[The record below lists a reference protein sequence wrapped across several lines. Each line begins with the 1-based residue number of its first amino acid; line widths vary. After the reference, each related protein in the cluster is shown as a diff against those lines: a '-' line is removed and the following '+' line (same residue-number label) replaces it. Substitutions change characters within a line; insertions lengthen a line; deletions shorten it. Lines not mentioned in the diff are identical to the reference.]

1 MIVAT
6 DDGRA
11 VAGPPP
17 LSETLLAP
25 ERNRESSPHARRDP
39 AAGRVVHVEPAYS
52 ATGCAVPAHGFA
64 GRLTPRARDRLLTLG
79 ATCHFRSGEFLLRE
93 GERSDHVLFLVCGR
107 VKLTSMAENGY
118 AVVLGIRGPGD
129 LVGEMAGLD
138 SHPRS
143 ATVVALDPLVTRV
156 IAGPD
161 FRGFMDQEK
170 GAGIALAELIASR
183 LRAANRRRLEFGA
196 FPVRQRLALILL
208 DLERWYGVS
217 APDDW
222 NRRDIDLSLSQ
233 ADLAGLVGSSL
244 EAVAKA
250 LRDLARQGI
259 IRTRRRHVTILDRTA
274 LGELASA
281 RG

>member
-1 MIVAT
+1 
-6 DDGRA
+6 
-11 VAGPPP
+11 
-17 LSETLLAP
+17 
-25 ERNRESSPHARRDP
+25 
-39 AAGRVVHVEPAYS
+39 VHVEQASSTASS
-52 ATGCAVPAHGFA
+52 AVLAHGFA
-64 GRLTPRARDRLLTLG
+64 GRLTPKARDRLLTLG
-79 ATCHFRSGEFLLRE
+79 ATCRFQPGELLLRE
-93 GERSDHVLFLVCGR
+93 GERSDHVLLLVHGR

-143 ATVVALDPLVTRV
+143 ATVLALDPVLARV
-156 IAGPD
+156 ITGSD
-161 FRGFMDQEK
+161 FRGFIDQER

-196 FPVRQRLALILL
+196 FPVHRRLVLILL

-217 APDDW
+217 APDDR
-222 NRRDIDLSLSQ
+222 NCRDIDLSLSQ

-250 LRDLARQGI
+250 LRDLGRQGI
-259 IRTRRRHVTILDRTA
+259 IRTKRRHVTILDRTA

-281 RG
+281 RS